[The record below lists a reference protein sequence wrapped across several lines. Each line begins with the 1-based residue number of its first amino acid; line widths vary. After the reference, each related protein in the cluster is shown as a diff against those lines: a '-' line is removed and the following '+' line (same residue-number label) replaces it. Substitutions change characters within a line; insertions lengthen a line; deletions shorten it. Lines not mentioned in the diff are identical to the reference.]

1 MKLKGSIK
9 RKLSIAIVVV
19 MMVSFMFAKTVS
31 AKTFLQAAGG
41 KLMKPVLNFAMF
53 IGDAIENAMHTN
65 LYSVDDEDAI
75 INRSLMSIEDIKTG
89 AKFALRLGTGGGIVA
104 SKADNDTDWNLTFV
118 GTVINKL
125 GDKLI
130 DEIVQEWYDNVVNHG
145 IDAAMKDLEE
155 RLEKENIVDVIELD
169 TLNVNL
175 DLNPID
181 DSMDVPTGVIY
192 SPYEIFSDDVP
203 LLDINFFNPHK
214 YEKDESSAS
223 ILQSVVQKWYIT
235 LRNIAV
241 VALLSILLYLGIRI
255 VISSSS
261 AEKATY
267 KQTLLDWLIA
277 LILVFSMHYIMSFMV
292 TMTESI
298 TEILSNGANSIFKIP
313 VVATSSLTGRETTS
327 FTVITN
333 LTGYV
338 RMMAGFYNSSESTLK
353 AVEFVIIYLVIIA
366 YTVMFTIIYF
376 KRVIYMAFLTI
387 IAPLTAITYPV
398 RKKNSTGGNAFG
410 MWLREYA
417 VNLLLQ
423 PIHLLLYSVIIGST
437 MQLAAEHPIYAI
449 VALACLIPAQKLFFE
464 IFGIRTPQYADTERT
479 MRSERR
485 AGRFVS
491 RTAGNVLREA
501 AKGIRMVGGLIGG
514 APGGGIPGVG
524 KGKSISQLEASDGSS
539 EDIENGDGIQKTRL
553 SSDIDRSKI
562 KTNTGIR
569 NTDNTTGKYET
580 NLGNSDANE
589 NSSNNLK
596 QNTINEPST
605 NDKNVTLDA
614 NENSS
619 NNSKQNTINEP
630 STNDKNV
637 TLGVNENSSNN
648 SKQNIIN
655 EPDSSDKNATL
666 SSDNIQNVI
675 NKNII
680 SKNLKQVQVN
690 SKNADIKNEF
700 SDFDQSKVELG
711 NTNAQMNFEQVMQEI
726 YPEYKKNGIHN
737 IKEFK
742 AAYSLEQGGA
752 SRQEV
757 IATYKIAQEM
767 GDIRKNP
774 GAEEQWKAKLTDKI
788 SKANEI
794 QQLIENRKNEIN
806 EKYRALEEKAEEK
819 YKVKKR
825 KNSNQEYKEFA
836 KKKNE
841 MLEKIK
847 NDKNKE
853 MEQVKQIPVHYARRI
868 ITQVEKYYDKLDKNE
883 EV

>member
-1 MKLKGSIK
+1 
-9 RKLSIAIVVV
+9 
-19 MMVSFMFAKTVS
+19 
-31 AKTFLQAAGG
+31 
-41 KLMKPVLNFAMF
+41 
-53 IGDAIENAMHTN
+53 
-65 LYSVDDEDAI
+65 
-75 INRSLMSIEDIKTG
+75 
-89 AKFALRLGTGGGIVA
+89 
-104 SKADNDTDWNLTFV
+104 
-118 GTVINKL
+118 
-125 GDKLI
+125 
-130 DEIVQEWYDNVVNHG
+130 
-145 IDAAMKDLEE
+145 
-155 RLEKENIVDVIELD
+155 
-169 TLNVNL
+169 
-175 DLNPID
+175 
-181 DSMDVPTGVIY
+181 
-192 SPYEIFSDDVP
+192 
-203 LLDINFFNPHK
+203 
-214 YEKDESSAS
+214 
-223 ILQSVVQKWYIT
+223 
-235 LRNIAV
+235 
-241 VALLSILLYLGIRI
+241 
-255 VISSSS
+255 
-261 AEKATY
+261 
-267 KQTLLDWLIA
+267 
-277 LILVFSMHYIMSFMV
+277 MV

-514 APGGGIPGVG
+514 APGGSIPGVG
-524 KGKSISQLEASDGSS
+524 MGKSTNQLGNSDGLT

-580 NLGNSDANE
+580 NLGNSDANK
-589 NSSNNLK
+589 NSSNNSK
-596 QNTINEPST
+596 QNTINEHTT
-605 NDKNVTLDA
+605 NDKNLTLSV
-614 NENSS
+614 NVNSS

-630 STNDKNV
+630 TTNDKNVTLSVNGNSSNNSKQNTINEPTTNDKNV

-655 EPDSSDKNATL
+655 ESGSSDKNATL

-700 SDFDQSKVELG
+700 SDFDQSKVSLG

-806 EKYRALEEKAEEK
+806 EKYRALEEKAEET